1 MNALPLYVDLAAV
14 GVGAFAGALFAIFN
28 KRFDLIGV
36 IAIAI
41 MTGLGGGLIRD
52 LFLGVGRPSALQ
64 DNNYIITVV
73 AAVLIALLLGRWYHS
88 SRSLATKIV
97 TALDSIAMGL
107 FAVAGTYKALIFNA
121 PVTVAIL
128 LGVITAVGGGVLRD
142 VLARRTPAIFTGGP
156 LYATATFIG
165 ASLFVVLDALD
176 INRDLAVVITVITIF
191 VIHMLS
197 IRYKLHLRPAVESLD
212 FNDGFDG
219 DFDGSGTK
227 G

>member
-1 MNALPLYVDLAAV
+1 VNALPLYVDLAAV

-52 LFLGVGRPSALQ
+52 LFLAVGRPSALQ
-64 DNNYIITVV
+64 ENNYIITVV
-73 AAVLIALLLGRWYHS
+73 IAVLMALLLGRWYHS

-165 ASLFVVLDALD
+165 ASLFVILDAFD

-191 VIHMLS
+191 AIHMLS

-212 FNDGFDG
+212 FDDGLDG
-219 DFDGSGTK
+219 DFDGSGAK

>member
-1 MNALPLYVDLAAV
+1 VNALPLYVDLAAV

-52 LFLGVGRPSALQ
+52 LFLAVGRPSALQ
-64 DNNYIITVV
+64 ENNYIITVV
-73 AAVLIALLLGRWYHS
+73 IAVLMALLLGRWYHS
-88 SRSLATKIV
+88 SRSLATRIV

-165 ASLFVVLDALD
+165 ASLFVILDAFDL
-176 INRDLAVVITVITIF
+176 NRDLAVVITVITIF

-212 FNDGFDG
+212 FNDGLDG

>member
-64 DNNYIITVV
+64 ENNYIITVV
-73 AAVLIALLLGRWYHS
+73 IAVLMALLLGRWYHS

-191 VIHMLS
+191 ATHMLS

-212 FNDGFDG
+212 FNDGLDG

>member
-1 MNALPLYVDLAAV
+1 MSALPLYVDLAAV

-28 KRFDLIGV
+28 KRFDFIGV

-41 MTGLGGGLIRD
+41 MTSLGGGLIRD

-64 DNNYIITVV
+64 DNNYIITVII
-73 AAVLIALLLGRWYHS
+73 AVIAALLLGRWYNS
-88 SRSLATKIV
+88 SKKIAAKIV
-97 TALDSIAMGL
+97 LVLDSISMGL
-107 FAVAGTYKALIFNA
+107 FTVAGTYKALLFNA

-165 ASLFVVLDALD
+165 ASLFVILDVIDL
-176 INRDLAVVITVITIF
+176 NRDLASAITVLTI
-191 VIHMLS
+191 VSIHMLS
-197 IRYKLHLRPAVESLD
+197 IRFELHMRPAVESLD
-212 FNDGFDG
+212 FDDPEA
-219 DFDGSGTK
+219 TR
-227 G
+227 

>member
-14 GVGAFAGALFAIFN
+14 GVGAFAGALFAIFT

-73 AAVLIALLLGRWYHS
+73 VAVFMALLLGRWYHS
-88 SRSLATKIV
+88 SRTLANKIV

-107 FAVAGTYKALIFNA
+107 FTVAGAYKALLFNA

-156 LYATATFIG
+156 LYATATFVG
-165 ASLFVVLDALD
+165 SSLFVTLDAIDL
-176 INRDLAVVITVITIF
+176 NRDFVVVITTITIF
-191 VIHMLS
+191 AIHMLS
-197 IRYKLHLRPAVESLD
+197 IRFKLHLRPTVESLE
-212 FNDGFDG
+212 FD
-219 DFDGSGTK
+219 DDVS
-227 G
+227 

>member
-1 MNALPLYVDLAAV
+1 VNALPLYVDLAAV

-52 LFLGVGRPSALQ
+52 LFLAVGRPSALQ
-64 DNNYIITVV
+64 ENNYIITVV
-73 AAVLIALLLGRWYHS
+73 IAVVMALLLGRWYHS

-97 TALDSIAMGL
+97 TVLDSIAMGL

-165 ASLFVVLDALD
+165 ASLFVILDAFD
-176 INRDLAVVITVITIF
+176 INRDLAVAITVIEIF
-191 VIHMLS
+191 AIHMLS

-212 FNDGFDG
+212 FDDGV
-219 DFDGSGTK
+219 S
-227 G
+227 

>member
-1 MNALPLYVDLAAV
+1 VNALPLYVDLAAV

-52 LFLGVGRPSALQ
+52 LFLAVGRPSALQ
-64 DNNYIITVV
+64 ENNYIITVV
-73 AAVLIALLLGRWYHS
+73 IAVVMALLLGRWYHS
-88 SRSLATKIV
+88 SRRLATKIV
-97 TALDSIAMGL
+97 TVLDSIAMGL
-107 FAVAGTYKALIFNA
+107 FAVAGTYKALLFNA

-156 LYATATFIG
+156 LYATTTFIG
-165 ASLFVVLDALD
+165 ASLFVILDAFDL
-176 INRDLAVVITVITIF
+176 NRDLAVVITVITIF
-191 VIHMLS
+191 AIHMLS

-212 FNDGFDG
+212 FDDGLDG
-219 DFDGSGTK
+219 DFDGSGAK

>member
-52 LFLGVGRPSALQ
+52 LFLAVGRPSALQ
-64 DNNYIITVV
+64 ENNYIITVV
-73 AAVLIALLLGRWYHS
+73 IAVVMALLLGRWYHS
-88 SRSLATKIV
+88 SRSLATRIV
-97 TALDSIAMGL
+97 TVLDSIAMGL

-165 ASLFVVLDALD
+165 ASLFVILDAFD
-176 INRDLAVVITVITIF
+176 INRDLAVAITVITIF
-191 VIHMLS
+191 AIHMLS

-212 FNDGFDG
+212 FDDGV
-219 DFDGSGTK
+219 S
-227 G
+227 

>member
-73 AAVLIALLLGRWYHS
+73 VAVLMALLLGRWYHS

-97 TALDSIAMGL
+97 TVLDSIAMGL
-107 FAVAGTYKALIFNA
+107 FAVAGTYKALLFNA

-165 ASLFVVLDALD
+165 ASIFVILDAFD

-191 VIHMLS
+191 AIHMLS

-212 FNDGFDG
+212 FDDGLDG
-219 DFDGSGTK
+219 DFDGSGAK

>member
-28 KRFDLIGV
+28 KRFDLVGV

-41 MTGLGGGLIRD
+41 MTGLGGGLVRD

-73 AAVLIALLLGRWYHS
+73 VAVLMALLLGRWYHS
-88 SRSLATKIV
+88 SRNLASKIV

-156 LYATATFIG
+156 LYATATLIG
-165 ASLFVVLDALD
+165 SSLFVILDALD
-176 INRDLAVVITVITIF
+176 INRDLAVAITTISIF
-191 VIHMLS
+191 MIHMLS
-197 IRYKLHLRPAVESLD
+197 IRFKLHLRPTVESLEFD
-212 FNDGFDG
+212 DGRDGNFDG
-219 DFDGSGTK
+219 DGANR
-227 G
+227 

>member
-88 SRSLATKIV
+88 ARSLATKIV

-212 FNDGFDG
+212 FNDGLDG

>member
-73 AAVLIALLLGRWYHS
+73 AAVLTALLLGRWYHS

-212 FNDGFDG
+212 FNDGLDG

>member
-1 MNALPLYVDLAAV
+1 VSALPLWVDLAAV

-28 KRFDLIGV
+28 KKFDFVGV

-52 LFLGVGRPSALQ
+52 LFLGVGRPSALK

-73 AAVLIALLLGRWYHS
+73 LAVLFALLLGRWYHS
-88 SRSLATKIV
+88 SRQIASKIV
-97 TALDSIAMGL
+97 MILDSIAMGL
-107 FAVAGTYKALIFNA
+107 FAVAGTYKALLFNA

-142 VLARRTPAIFTGGP
+142 VVARRTPAIFTGGP
-156 LYATATFIG
+156 LYATATFLG
-165 ASLFVVLDALD
+165 ASLFVLLDVIDL
-176 INRDLAVVITVITIF
+176 NRDLAVIITVLTIF
-191 VIHMLS
+191 AIHMLS

-212 FNDGFDG
+212 FDGNSDG
-219 DFDGSGTK
+219 DFDGTATSR
-227 G
+227 

>member
-52 LFLGVGRPSALQ
+52 LFLAVGRPSALQ
-64 DNNYIITVV
+64 ENNYIITVV
-73 AAVLIALLLGRWYHS
+73 IAVVMALLLGRWYHS
-88 SRSLATKIV
+88 SRRLATKIV
-97 TALDSIAMGL
+97 TVLDSIAMGL

-165 ASLFVVLDALD
+165 ASIFVILDAFD

-191 VIHMLS
+191 AIHMLS

-212 FNDGFDG
+212 FDDGLDG
-219 DFDGSGTK
+219 DFDGSGAK

>member
-52 LFLGVGRPSALQ
+52 LFLAVGRPSALQ
-64 DNNYIITVV
+64 ENNYIITVV
-73 AAVLIALLLGRWYHS
+73 IAVLMALLLGRWYHS
-88 SRSLATKIV
+88 SRSLATRIV

-191 VIHMLS
+191 AIHMLS

-212 FNDGFDG
+212 FDDGLDG
-219 DFDGSGTK
+219 DFDGSGAK

>member
-1 MNALPLYVDLAAV
+1 VNALPLYVDLAAV

-52 LFLGVGRPSALQ
+52 LFLAVGRPSALQ
-64 DNNYIITVV
+64 ENNYIITVV
-73 AAVLIALLLGRWYHS
+73 IAVVMALLLGRWYHS
-88 SRSLATKIV
+88 SRRLATKIV
-97 TALDSIAMGL
+97 TVLDSIAMGL

-165 ASLFVVLDALD
+165 ASLFVILDAFD

-191 VIHMLS
+191 AIHMLS

-212 FNDGFDG
+212 FDDGLDG
-219 DFDGSGTK
+219 DFDGSGAK

>member
-1 MNALPLYVDLAAV
+1 MSALPLYVDLAAV

-28 KRFDLIGV
+28 KRFDFIGV

-41 MTGLGGGLIRD
+41 MTSLGGGLIRD

-64 DNNYIITVV
+64 DNNYIITVII
-73 AAVLIALLLGRWYHS
+73 AVIAALLLGRWYHS
-88 SRSLATKIV
+88 SKKIAAKIV
-97 TALDSIAMGL
+97 LVLDSISMGL
-107 FAVAGTYKALIFNA
+107 FTVAGTYKALLFNA

-165 ASLFVVLDALD
+165 ASLFVILDVIDL
-176 INRDLAVVITVITIF
+176 NRDLASAITVLTI
-191 VIHMLS
+191 VSIHMLS
-197 IRYKLHLRPAVESLD
+197 IRFELHMRPAVESLD
-212 FNDGFDG
+212 FDDPEA
-219 DFDGSGTK
+219 TR
-227 G
+227 

>member
-73 AAVLIALLLGRWYHS
+73 AAVLISLLLGRWYHS

>member
-1 MNALPLYVDLAAV
+1 MSALPLYVDLAAV

-28 KRFDLIGV
+28 KRFDFIGV

-41 MTGLGGGLIRD
+41 MTSLGGGLIRD

-64 DNNYIITVV
+64 DNNYVITVV
-73 AAVLIALLLGRWYHS
+73 IAVIAALLLGRWYNS
-88 SRSLATKIV
+88 SKKIAAKIV
-97 TALDSIAMGL
+97 LVLDSISMGL
-107 FAVAGTYKALIFNA
+107 FTVAGTYKALLFSA

-165 ASLFVVLDALD
+165 ASLFVILDVIDL
-176 INRDLAVVITVITIF
+176 NRDLASAITVLTI
-191 VIHMLS
+191 VSIHMLS
-197 IRYKLHLRPAVESLD
+197 IRFELHMRPAVESLD
-212 FNDGFDG
+212 FDDPEA
-219 DFDGSGTK
+219 TR
-227 G
+227 

>member
-52 LFLGVGRPSALQ
+52 LFLAVGRPSALQ
-64 DNNYIITVV
+64 ENNYIITVV
-73 AAVLIALLLGRWYHS
+73 IAVVMALLLGRWYHS

-165 ASLFVVLDALD
+165 ASLFVILDAFD

-191 VIHMLS
+191 AIHMLS

-212 FNDGFDG
+212 FDDGLDG
-219 DFDGSGTK
+219 DFDGSGAK

>member
-1 MNALPLYVDLAAV
+1 MSALPLYVDLAAV

-28 KRFDLIGV
+28 KRFDFIGV

-41 MTGLGGGLIRD
+41 MTSLGGGLIRD

-73 AAVLIALLLGRWYHS
+73 IAVIAALLLGRWYNS
-88 SRSLATKIV
+88 SKKIAAKIV
-97 TALDSIAMGL
+97 LVLDSISMGL
-107 FAVAGTYKALIFNA
+107 FTVAGTYKALLFNA

-165 ASLFVVLDALD
+165 ASLFVILDVIDL
-176 INRDLAVVITVITIF
+176 NRDLASAITVLTI
-191 VIHMLS
+191 VSIHMLS
-197 IRYKLHLRPAVESLD
+197 IRFELHMRPAVESLD
-212 FNDGFDG
+212 FDDPEA
-219 DFDGSGTK
+219 TR
-227 G
+227 

>member
-1 MNALPLYVDLAAV
+1 MSALPLYVDLAAV

-28 KRFDLIGV
+28 KRFDFIGV

-41 MTGLGGGLIRD
+41 MTSLGGGLIRD

-64 DNNYIITVV
+64 DNNYIITVII
-73 AAVLIALLLGRWYHS
+73 AVIAALLLGRWYNS
-88 SRSLATKIV
+88 SKKIAAKIV
-97 TALDSIAMGL
+97 LVLDSISMGL
-107 FAVAGTYKALIFNA
+107 FTVAGTYKALLFNA

-165 ASLFVVLDALD
+165 ASLFVILDVIDL
-176 INRDLAVVITVITIF
+176 NRDLASAITVLTI
-191 VIHMLS
+191 VSIHILS
-197 IRYKLHLRPAVESLD
+197 IRFELH
-212 FNDGFDG
+212 
-219 DFDGSGTK
+219 
-227 G
+227 

>member
-1 MNALPLYVDLAAV
+1 VNALPLYVDLAAV

-52 LFLGVGRPSALQ
+52 LFLAVGRPSALQ
-64 DNNYIITVV
+64 ENNYIITVV
-73 AAVLIALLLGRWYHS
+73 IAVVMALLLGRWYHS

-165 ASLFVVLDALD
+165 ASLFVILDAFD

-191 VIHMLS
+191 AIHMLS

-212 FNDGFDG
+212 FDDGLDG
-219 DFDGSGTK
+219 DFDGSGAK

>member
-52 LFLGVGRPSALQ
+52 LFLAVGRPSALQ
-64 DNNYIITVV
+64 ENNYIITVV
-73 AAVLIALLLGRWYHS
+73 IAVVMALLLGRWYHS

-165 ASLFVVLDALD
+165 ASLFVILDAFDL
-176 INRDLAVVITVITIF
+176 NRDLAVVITVITIF
-191 VIHMLS
+191 AIHMLS

-212 FNDGFDG
+212 FDDGLDG
-219 DFDGSGTK
+219 DFDGSGAK